1 MNFDQSSVTKQVL
14 GELVAV
20 SLSEG
25 GIPKHPQNSVEVIEQ
40 GIVGDHQA
48 HEKHRR
54 PDRAL
59 SLWDEEILQE
69 LCREGYHIV
78 PGAIGENLLLR
89 GVEIQQMTPGTL
101 LEIGSVLVKLE
112 QPRKPCF
119 ILDPI
124 DVNLKDVI
132 VGRCGYMASVVTSGE
147 IRPGDV
153 VRIVLQDSAGV

>member
-1 MNFDQSSVTKQVL
+1 MSAQWSTNSKQVL
-14 GELVAV
+14 GEVVAV
-20 SLSEG
+20 SLSAG
-25 GIPKHPQNSVEVIEQ
+25 GIPKLPQACVSVIGK
-40 GIVGDHQA
+40 GIAGDHQA

-69 LCREGYHIV
+69 LVREGYAIV

-89 GVEIQQMTPGTL
+89 GVDVQGMSPQTV
-101 LEIGSVLVKLE
+101 LEIGEVTIKLE

-124 DVNLKDVI
+124 DEKLKDVI
-132 VGRCGYMASVVTSGE
+132 AGRCGYMASVVKGGE

-153 VRIVLQDSAGV
+153 VRLVPASEG

>member
-1 MNFDQSSVTKQVL
+1 MNSAHELDKLVL
-14 GELVAV
+14 GEVVAV

-25 GIPKHPQNSVEVIEQ
+25 GIPKIPQDSVSVIEK

-69 LCREGYHIV
+69 LCREGYNIV
-78 PGAIGENLLLR
+78 AGAIGENILLR
-89 GVEIQQMTPGTL
+89 GVDVQQMAVGTL
-101 LEIGSVLVKLE
+101 LEIGDVLIKLE

-124 DVNLKDVI
+124 DVKLKDVI
-132 VGRCGYMASVVTSGE
+132 AGRCGFMASVVFGGDV
-147 IRPGDV
+147 RPGDI
-153 VRIVLQDSAGV
+153 VRLVQPESVGG

>member
-1 MNFDQSSVTKQVL
+1 MNSARPTVISQVL
-14 GELVAV
+14 GEVVSV
-20 SLSEG
+20 SLSAG
-25 GIPKHPQNSVEVIEQ
+25 GIPKLPQPSVTVVDR

-59 SLWDEEILQE
+59 SLWDEELMRDLI
-69 LCREGYHIV
+69 REGYDIV
-78 PGAIGENLLLR
+78 PGAIGENILLR
-89 GVEIQQMTPGTL
+89 GVDVQNLSPGSL
-101 LEIGSVLVKLE
+101 LEVGSVRIKLE

-124 DVNLKDVI
+124 DVKLKDEI
-132 VGRCGYMASVVTSGE
+132 VGRSGYMASVVTGGE

-153 VRIVLQDSAGV
+153 VRLILTQSAGE

>member
-1 MNFDQSSVTKQVL
+1 MKPAPTPDKQVL
-14 GELVAV
+14 GEVVAV
-20 SLSEG
+20 SLSVG
-25 GIPKHPQNSVEVIEQ
+25 GIPKLPQTSVSVVDE

-59 SLWDEEILQE
+59 SLWDEEILHE
-69 LCREGYHIV
+69 LCREGYDIV
-78 PGAIGENLLLR
+78 AGAIGENILLR
-89 GVEIQQMTPGTL
+89 GVYVQQLPVGSL
-101 LEIGSVLVKLE
+101 LEIGSVLIKLE

-124 DVNLKDVI
+124 NVKLKDTI
-132 VGRCGYMASVVTSGE
+132 AGRCGFMASVVFGGE

-153 VRIVLQDSAGV
+153 VQLIQPESVGG